1 MRSLRFGL
9 VFTALCTLPVLACEV
24 GYGYSQ
30 PPQYGVQAQVNT
42 PPPPTAQ
49 VDVNVGDPNAQVQA
63 DPNAQPQG
71 DPNAQAAQTD
81 PTDQDPTAI
90 DDFRDA
96 LQPYGQWADDPQYG
110 TIWMPNPSVVGG
122 DFQPYQTAGHW
133 VYDQD
138 YTWVSDYDWGWA
150 PFHYGRWFQ
159 YPGRGWAWVPGK
171 EYAGAW
177 VTWRNSDDQSVGAV
191 GWAPTAPQFYWRNRQ
206 PIVITQPWYTPQY
219 NYVVQTDLFAP
230 TLRERV
236 IRDPVRIRGYE
247 ARTRV
252 YAPTGGYVSGSGGV
266 RMRVRGPEPARL
278 GYANVSAIPRPTA
291 ANNAALE
298 RARNVSIR
306 ANVRPQGN
314 ANGNI
319 GRTVTPTHPPID
331 ARTQPNPQGHIEQ
344 HANPNQQQQVQ
355 QQHVEQHPQQ
365 VQQVQPQQQQGVHG
379 GIPEHPQQVQH
390 VEPQPQQQHVAQ
402 PVPTQSQ
409 RPQVRPPPVQQN
421 NRRR

>member
-9 VFTALCTLPVLACEV
+9 VFTALTTLPVLACEV
-24 GYGYSQ
+24 GYGYGG

-49 VDVNVGDPNAQVQA
+49 VDVQVDPNAQVQPQ
-63 DPNAQPQG
+63 DPNAQVQQPQ
-71 DPNAQAAQTD
+71 DPNAQVAQTD

-96 LQPYGQWADDPQYG
+96 LTPYGQWAEDPNYG
-110 TIWMPNPSVVGG
+110 TIWLPNAAVVGM

-177 VTWRNSDDQSVGAV
+177 VTWRNSDDASVGAV

-206 PIVITQPWYTPQY
+206 PVVITQPWYTPQY
-219 NYVVQTDLFAP
+219 TYVVQTDLFAP
-230 TLRERV
+230 TIRERV

-247 ARTRV
+247 SRTRI
-252 YAPTGGYVSGSGGV
+252 YEPRAGYVSGSGGV
-266 RMRVRGPEPARL
+266 RMRVRGPEPSRI

-306 ANVRPQGN
+306 SNVRPVGGGGN
-314 ANGNI
+314 AQI
-319 GRTVTPTHPPID
+319 GRTVTPTHPPIEN
-331 ARTQPNPQGHIEQ
+331 RNPPNPQGHIEQ
-344 HANPNQQQQVQ
+344 HQNPNVGR
-355 QQHVEQHPQQ
+355 VEPQG
-365 VQQVQPQQQQGVHG
+365 GVRG
-379 GIPEHPQQVQH
+379 GVPEHPQQVEH
-390 VEPQPQQQHVAQ
+390 VQQPQQHTVQ
-402 PVPTQSQ
+402 PVPTMSQ
-409 RPQVRPPPVQQN
+409 RPQVRPPPVQQSN
-421 NRRR
+421 NRGRR

>member
-9 VFTALCTLPVLACEV
+9 VFTALTTLPVLACEV
-24 GYGYSQ
+24 GYGYNQ

-49 VDVNVGDPNAQVQA
+49 VDVQVDPNAQAQTDPNAQVA
-63 DPNAQPQG
+63 DPNAQQ
-71 DPNAQAAQTD
+71 AQTD

-96 LQPYGQWADDPQYG
+96 LAPYGQWMDDPNYG

-133 VYDQD
+133 VYDSD

-177 VTWRNSDDQSVGAV
+177 VTWRNSDDASVGAV

-206 PIVITQPWYTPQY
+206 PVVITQPWYQPQY
-219 NYVVQTDLFAP
+219 VYVGSTDLFAP
-230 TLRERV
+230 TIRERI

-247 ARTRV
+247 TRTRV
-252 YAPTGGYVSGSGGV
+252 YEPRAGYVSGAGGV
-266 RMRVRGPEPARL
+266 RMRVRGPEPSRI
-278 GYANVSAIPRPTA
+278 GYTNVSAIPRPTVQ
-291 ANNAALE
+291 NNAALE
-298 RARNVSIR
+298 RARNISIR
-306 ANVRPQGN
+306 SNVRPVNPG
-314 ANGNI
+314 G
-319 GRTVTPTHPPID
+319 GHTVTPTHPPIET
-331 ARTQPNPQGHIEQ
+331 R
-344 HANPNQQQQVQ
+344 NPNMQQHVQERAQPPQQVQ
-355 QQHVEQHPQQ
+355 QQRVQEHAQPPQQ
-365 VQQVQPQQQQGVHG
+365 MQQQRVEEHVQPVHQVQP
-379 GIPEHPQQVQH
+379 
-390 VEPQPQQQHVAQ
+390 AM
-402 PVPTQSQ
+402 TASQ
-409 RPQVRPPPVQQN
+409 RPQVRPPPVQN

>member
-49 VDVNVGDPNAQVQA
+49 VDVQVDPNAQQA
-63 DPNAQPQG
+63 DPNAQVA
-71 DPNAQAAQTD
+71 DPNAQQAQTD

-96 LQPYGQWADDPQYG
+96 LAPYGQWADDPQYG

-133 VYDQD
+133 VYDSD

-177 VTWRNSDDQSVGAV
+177 VTWRNSDDASVGAV

-247 ARTRV
+247 SRTRV
-252 YAPTGGYVSGSGGV
+252 YEPRAGYVSGSGGV

-278 GYANVSAIPRPTA
+278 GYNNVAAIPRPSA

-306 ANVRPQGN
+306 SNVRPPTG
-314 ANGNI
+314 G
-319 GRTVTPTHPPID
+319 GGTVGHTVTPSHPPIETH
-331 ARTQPNPQGHIEQ
+331 TQPNPQGHIEQ
-344 HANPNQQQQVQ
+344 HANPNVG
-355 QQHVEQHPQQ
+355 HVEPQGHAG
-365 VQQVQPQQQQGVHG
+365 VPTQPIQA
-379 GIPEHPQQVQH
+379 QH
-390 VEPQPQQQHVAQ
+390 VEPPPQQHQVA
-402 PVPTQSQ
+402 PTPTQSQ
-409 RPQVRPPPVQQN
+409 RPQVRPPPVQQSPRG
-421 NRRR
+421 RR

>member
-9 VFTALCTLPVLACEV
+9 VFTALAALPVIACEV
-24 GYGYSQ
+24 HTGYGYG
-30 PPQYGVQAQVNT
+30 PGYGVNAQVNT

-49 VDVNVGDPNAQVQA
+49 VDVSVQNDPNAGQQQVDPNAGQQQVDPNAQ
-63 DPNAQPQG
+63 
-71 DPNAQAAQTD
+71 AQTD

-96 LQPYGQWADDPQYG
+96 LSPYGQWMEDPTYG

-122 DFQPYQTAGHW
+122 DFQPYQTGGHW
-133 VYDQD
+133 VYDND

-177 VTWRNSDDQSVGAV
+177 VTWRNSDDASVGAV

-206 PIVITQPWYTPQY
+206 PVVISQPWYQPQY
-219 NYVVQTDLFAP
+219 VYVGSTDLFAP
-230 TLRERV
+230 TIRERI

-247 ARTRV
+247 TRTRV
-252 YAPTGGYVSGSGGV
+252 YEPRAGYVSGSGGV

-291 ANNAALE
+291 QNSAALE

-306 ANVRPQGN
+306 SNIRPTGGN
-314 ANGNI
+314 GQV

-331 ARTQPNPQGHIEQ
+331 TRPQGNPQGHIEQ
-344 HANPNQQQQVQ
+344 HANPNQGRENPQGVRGG
-355 QQHVEQHPQQ
+355 VPDHPQQ
-365 VQQVQPQQQQGVHG
+365 VEHVQQQQ
-379 GIPEHPQQVQH
+379 
-390 VEPQPQQQHVAQ
+390 QQQQRVQ
-402 PVPTQSQ
+402 PVPTMSQ
-409 RPQVRPPPVQQN
+409 RPQVRPPPVQN
-421 NRRR
+421 NSRGGGRTR

>member
-9 VFTALCTLPVLACEV
+9 VFTALATLPVLACEV

-49 VDVNVGDPNAQVQA
+49 VDVQA
-63 DPNAQPQG
+63 DPNAQQQPTDPNAQVA
-71 DPNAQAAQTD
+71 DPNAQAAD
-81 PTDQDPTAI
+81 PNDQDASAI

-96 LQPYGQWADDPQYG
+96 LAPYGQWVDDPNYG
-110 TIWMPNPSVVGG
+110 TIWMPNPNVVGM
-122 DFQPYQTAGHW
+122 DFQPYQSGGHW
-133 VYDQD
+133 VYDND

-191 GWAPTAPQFYWRNRQ
+191 GWAPTPPQFYWRNRQ
-206 PIVITQPWYTPQY
+206 AVTIAQPWYTPS
-219 NYVVQTDLFAP
+219 YVYVGSNDLFAP
-230 TLRERV
+230 TIRERI

-247 ARTRV
+247 SRTRV
-252 YAPTGGYVSGSGGV
+252 YEPRAGYVSGAGGV
-266 RMRVRGPEPARL
+266 RMRVRGPEPTRVGINANAIARP
-278 GYANVSAIPRPTA
+278 SA

-306 ANVRPQGN
+306 SNVRVNTNTGN
-314 ANGNI
+314 N
-319 GRTVTPTHPPID
+319 GRTITPTHPPID
-331 ARTQPNPQGHIEQ
+331 TNRNQG
-344 HANPNQQQQVQ
+344 
-355 QQHVEQHPQQ
+355 HVEQH
-365 VQQVQPQQQQGVHG
+365 VD
-379 GIPEHPQQVQH
+379 QH
-390 VEPQPQQQHVAQ
+390 VETHPNPPNNGHVESNVHVQQPPQQHVQA
-402 PVPTQSQ
+402 VPTVSQ
-409 RPQVRPPPVQQN
+409 RPQVRPP
-421 NRRR
+421 

>member
-9 VFTALCTLPVLACEV
+9 VFTALTTLPVLACEV

-49 VDVNVGDPNAQVQA
+49 VDVQVDPNAQ
-63 DPNAQPQG
+63 QPQG
-71 DPNAQAAQTD
+71 DPNAQVAATDPNAQPQGD

-96 LQPYGQWADDPQYG
+96 LTPYGQWMEDPNYG
-110 TIWMPNPSVVGG
+110 TIWMPNPNVVGG

-133 VYDQD
+133 VYDND

-177 VTWRNSDDQSVGAV
+177 VTWRNSDDASVGAV
-191 GWAPTAPQFYWRNRQ
+191 GWAPTAPQFYWRNRA
-206 PIVITQPWYTPQY
+206 PVVITQPWYTPQY
-219 NYVVQTDLFAP
+219 TYVVQTDLFAP
-230 TLRERV
+230 TIRERV

-252 YAPTGGYVSGSGGV
+252 YEPRAGYVSGSGGV

-278 GYANVSAIPRPTA
+278 GYANVSAIPRPSA

-306 ANVRPQGN
+306 SNVRPTGGGGGN
-314 ANGNI
+314 AQI

-331 ARTQPNPQGHIEQ
+331 NRPPPNPQGHIEQ
-344 HANPNQQQQVQ
+344 HANPNVG
-355 QQHVEQHPQQ
+355 
-365 VQQVQPQQQQGVHG
+365 QPQGGVHG
-379 GIPEHPQQVQH
+379 GVPEHPQQVQH
-390 VEPQPQQQHVAQ
+390 VEPQQQQQVHQAQ
-402 PVPTQSQ
+402 PVPTMSQ

-421 NRRR
+421 NRGRR